1 MFLRLVM
8 ALTVGLVCADF
19 VTAADPPQPQQD
31 NTSELLHI
39 LFNKQVEVEGNINE
53 MSLMDL
59 LTFLSKKHGIT
70 FAINNES
77 FKAEGGMDISEK
89 KPSIATTN
97 LRGLTLHQ
105 LLVRVLDSLG
115 GTYIIKGNVVEVVPL
130 AYAAKVAKA
139 ETDMDVNGNLSLKE
153 PLVCAIIRQKP
164 LTDAVELLASRY
176 DLSVT
181 ITPQARDGSASA
193 VSARLMNLPAD
204 KAIDMLAVQ
213 CDLRVV
219 RKGNAFL
226 ITSREHAKTLLAE
239 QAEKDRQKI
248 ELETLRASI
257 HRSAVSPQQ
266 KLDLQNI
273 PKPVLLPV
281 EQTKP

>member
-8 ALTVGLVCADF
+8 ALAAGLACADF
-19 VTAADPPQPQQD
+19 ATAADPPQLQQD
-31 NTSELLHI
+31 NTSELLHV
-39 LFNKQVEVEGNINE
+39 LFNKQVEVEGNIND

-59 LTFLSKKHGIT
+59 LTVLSKKHGIT

-77 FKAEGGMDISEK
+77 FKAEGGMEISEK
-89 KPSIATTN
+89 KPSVASTKVN
-97 LRGLTLHQ
+97 GMTLHQ

-115 GTYIIKGNVVEVVPL
+115 GTYIIKGSVVEVVPL
-130 AYAAKVAKA
+130 AHAAKMAKA

-153 PLVCAIIRQKP
+153 PLVCAIIKQKP
-164 LTDAVELLASRY
+164 LADAIDLLASRY

-181 ITPQARDGSASA
+181 ITPQARDGSGSA

-204 KAIDMLAVQ
+204 KAIEMLAVQ

-239 QAEKDRQKI
+239 QVETDRQKI
-248 ELETLRASI
+248 ELEKLRASI
-257 HRSAVSPQQ
+257 YRSTVSPQQ
-266 KLDLQNI
+266 KSELQNL
-273 PKPVLLPV
+273 PKTFPLPT

>member
-1 MFLRLVM
+1 MTL
-8 ALTVGLVCADF
+8 AAGLVCADF
-19 VTAADPPQPQQD
+19 ATAADPPPLQQD

-39 LFNKQVEVEGNINE
+39 LFNKQVEVEGNIND

-70 FAINNES
+70 FAINQDS

-89 KPSIATTN
+89 KPSVASTKIN
-97 LRGLTLHQ
+97 GMTLHQ

-130 AYAAKVAKA
+130 AHAAKMAKA

-153 PLVCAIIRQKP
+153 PLVCAIIKQRP
-164 LTDAVELLASRY
+164 LADAIDLLASRY

-181 ITPQARDGSASA
+181 IAPQARDGSASA
-193 VSARLMNLPAD
+193 VSARLMNLPVD
-204 KAIDMLAVQ
+204 KAIEMLAVQ
-213 CDLRVV
+213 CELRVV

-239 QAEKDRQKI
+239 QVEADRQKI
-248 ELETLRASI
+248 ELEKLRASI

-266 KLDLQNI
+266 KSELQNI
-273 PKPVLLPV
+273 PRTVPLPA

>member
-8 ALTVGLVCADF
+8 AIVVGLACADF
-19 VTAADPPQPQQD
+19 VPAADLPPVHQD
-31 NTSELLHI
+31 NTSELLHM
-39 LFNKQVEVEGNINE
+39 LFNNQVAPVEGNIND
-53 MSLMDL
+53 MSLIDL

-77 FKAEGGMDISEK
+77 FKAEGGMEIAEK
-89 KPSIATTN
+89 KPSVASTN

-105 LLVRVLDSLG
+105 FLVRVLDSLG
-115 GTYIIKGNVVEVVPL
+115 GTYIIKGNVVEVVPI
-130 AYAAKVAKA
+130 AHAAKMAKA
-139 ETDMDVNGNLSLKE
+139 ETDMDVNGNPSLKE
-153 PLVCAIIRQKP
+153 PLVCAIIKQKP
-164 LTDAVELLASRY
+164 LADAIDLLASRY

-181 ITPQARDGSASA
+181 IAPQARDGSASA

-204 KAIDMLAVQ
+204 KAIEMLAVQ
-213 CDLRVV
+213 CELRVV

-239 QAEKDRQKI
+239 QVEADRQKI
-248 ELETLRASI
+248 ELERLRASI
-257 HRSAVSPQQ
+257 HRNTVSPQQ
-266 KLDLQNI
+266 KSELQSI
-273 PKPVLLPV
+273 PA

>member
-8 ALTVGLVCADF
+8 ALAAGLACADF
-19 VTAADPPQPQQD
+19 VPAADPPQLQQD
-31 NTSELLHI
+31 NTSELLHV
-39 LFNKQVEVEGNINE
+39 LFNKQVEVEGNIND

-59 LTFLSKKHGIT
+59 LTVLSKKHGIT

-77 FKAEGGMDISEK
+77 FKAEGGMEISEK
-89 KPSIATTN
+89 KPSVASTKVN
-97 LRGLTLHQ
+97 GMTLHQ

-115 GTYIIKGNVVEVVPL
+115 GTYIIKGSVVEVVPL
-130 AYAAKVAKA
+130 AHAAKMAKA

-153 PLVCAIIRQKP
+153 PLVCAIIKQKP
-164 LTDAVELLASRY
+164 LADAIDLLASRY

-181 ITPQARDGSASA
+181 ITPQARDGSGSA

-204 KAIDMLAVQ
+204 KAIEMLAVQ

-239 QAEKDRQKI
+239 QVETDRQKI
-248 ELETLRASI
+248 ELEKLRASI
-257 HRSAVSPQQ
+257 HRSTVSPQQ
-266 KLDLQNI
+266 KSELQNI
-273 PKPVLLPV
+273 PKPVPLPI